1 MYRLPALEWALERTN
16 VEGDLH
22 RPPGGFVMLQ
32 LTETEKLLEVFKNKD
47 LKPEDGMVFLALI
60 AHTNRLNGHIRVTAD
75 ELGESLGRTGKHVSN
90 SLARLTKNHLLRRIK
105 DERGGGSFYALN
117 PWMVECGEGR
127 FRGYLRKRFAEA

>member
-1 MYRLPALEWALERTN
+1 M
-16 VEGDLH
+16 EGDLH
-22 RPPGGFVMLQ
+22 RPSDGFVMLQ
-32 LTETEKLLEVFKNKD
+32 LTETEKLLEVFRNKD
-47 LKPEDGMVFLALI
+47 LKPEDGMVLLALI

-117 PWMVECGEGR
+117 PWMVECGESR
-127 FRGYLRKRFAEA
+127 FRGYLRKRFQEA